1 MSTGVLPFVK
11 GIDFSYNDFSGD
23 CFPVEVE
30 QMTQMTWLKLN
41 HACLERVPDELSRLT
56 NLEHLQMTCNT
67 LSSVHGE
74 LSDLPRLRSVIV
86 RHNQIKTSG
95 IPTDIFRMKDLTII
109 DFSHNT
115 LREVPPNLE
124 YAKCAIVLN
133 LSHNNIENIPNAV
146 FSNLIDL
153 LYLDLSNN
161 KLEMLPPQIRR
172 LTTLQVL
179 RLSNNPL
186 HHFQLKQ
193 LPSMKALRVLH
204 MRNTSRTLE
213 NIPPTLDDLD
223 NLQDVDFSHNN
234 LPEVP
239 DCLYKLKKLRK
250 LDISHNQI
258 KKIESKET
266 PWENLETLNV
276 SSNQLKVLPESI
288 VRMVK
293 LQRLYASDNQLT
305 FEGIPSGIGKL
316 VQLQVLYLSYNQLEL
331 IPEGVS
337 RCVRLHRLKLDNNK
351 LITLPDSI
359 HLLPDLKQLDLHNN
373 DGLVLPPKPN
383 EENRSLAF
391 YNVDFSLANQ
401 MKLAGQSPSSSVS
414 SVPSSATQK
423 DPVAR
428 KKEFL
433 RRRRMQADSQGANKV
448 IEGMSHIAGAAR
460 DQLEHELPTDYVKV
474 PTWKDK
480 MEQQKPHL
488 DYSEVF
494 DEDVGQ
500 DEGIWVWEIENFYP
514 SILDSSMHG
523 HFYDA
528 DCYLI
533 LRTRREESGSLKHS
547 IFYWIGENSSLDK
560 GMCAAV
566 HAVNLRNHLGATC
579 RTEREEMND
588 ESDDFL
594 ELFGEEITYIEGART
609 ASGFYTV
616 EKAAHVT
623 RFYRVS
629 VAGNTI
635 EMEPVPVSPDSLD
648 PRYVFLL
655 DAGDTIW
662 IWSGRKARITVSNKA
677 RLFAVKMNKKDRKG
691 RAEIESC
698 AELRTPEG
706 FWMAL
711 YGQPNKPEDP
721 IVEHVDADF
730 VPERRRLYQVQI
742 GMGFLE
748 LPQIELKHSV
758 LKQDMLD
765 TKCAYILDCTSDI
778 FLWVGRKANRLVKM
792 AGQKMVVE
800 LHAMLERP
808 NYTIISRETEGEEST
823 IFRSKFQGWDDIIP
837 FDFTRTADS
846 VQRRGA
852 DLKIIMERD
861 KIKTDLAPLFLPRQ
875 SAMSEEEA
883 NQMMEECN
891 EDLELLEPFVL
902 EGKKFVR
909 LPQEEL
915 GTFYTMDCYVF
926 LCRYE
931 VIPEEDE
938 TDLDEEEIELSG
950 EKNDAAGDDTD
961 TIQIFKRKE
970 PEEVQ
975 EDFKCVVYFWQG
987 RDANNMG
994 WLHFTFSLQKKFEG
1008 LFKDKLEVVR
1018 MYQQQENH
1026 KFLSH
1031 FHKKFVIRRGRRGL
1045 TMNLGGHWPELFLMR
1060 ANGSAVCTR
1069 TIQIDCR
1076 ANQLN
1081 SAFCFILRAPFKI
1094 VDENGLEGKVFV
1106 WYGSKSNPNHHD
1118 LCLQVANELI
1128 NRNSEFP
1135 VEIVRE
1141 GDEPEKFW
1149 ECLGGKKKYDTNGD
1163 FLNFT
1168 RLFRCT
1174 NEKGYF
1180 VVSEKTVDFC
1190 QDDLD
1195 DDDIMILDNGD
1206 LVFLWMGYHAS
1217 EVELKLAYKAA
1228 QVYVAHMKI
1237 KEPERPRKL
1246 VLSLKGRESRRFTKC
1261 FHAWGK
1267 HKIPAG
1273 DEV

>member
-1 MSTGVLPFVK
+1 MSTGVLPFVR
-11 GIDFSYNDFSGD
+11 GIDFSRNDFSGD
-23 CFPVEVE
+23 RFPNEVS

-41 HACLERVPDELSRLT
+41 RASLDRVPDELSRLS
-56 NLEHLQMTCNT
+56 NLEHLQMSRNT
-67 LSSVHGE
+67 LTSVHGE

-109 DFSHNT
+109 DFSHNS

-133 LSHNNIENIPNAV
+133 LSYNKIENIPNAV

-153 LYLDLSNN
+153 LYLDLSDN

-172 LTTLQVL
+172 LTTLQVI

-223 NLQDVDFSHNN
+223 NLQASDLDLDFSYND

-239 DCLYKLKKLRK
+239 DCVFKLKNLRK

-258 KKIESKET
+258 KRIDLPDT
-266 PWENLETLNV
+266 AWEKLETLNI
-276 SSNQLKVLPESI
+276 SSNLLTALPEQL
-288 VRMVK
+288 VRIVK

-305 FEGIPSGIGKL
+305 FDGIPSGIGKL
-316 VQLQVLYLSYNQLEL
+316 VQLQVLHLSYNKLEL

-337 RCVRLHRLKLDNNK
+337 RCVRLQRLKLDNNR

-373 DGLVLPPKPN
+373 DELVMPPKPN
-383 EENRSLAF
+383 EQRKALAF
-391 YNVDFSLANQ
+391 YNIDFSLANQ
-401 MKLAGQSPSSSVS
+401 MKLADQSPSSSVS
-414 SVPSSATQK
+414 SVPSSSAHK

-433 RRRRMQADSQGANKV
+433 KRRRMQADSQDANKV
-448 IEGMSHIAGAAR
+448 IEGMSNVAGAAR
-460 DQLEHELPTDYVKV
+460 ERLEHETASEGVKI
-474 PTWKDK
+474 PSWKDK
-480 MEQQKPHL
+480 MEQRKPRI
-488 DYSEVF
+488 DYSDVF
-494 DEDVGQ
+494 DEEVGLE
-500 DEGIWVWEIENFYP
+500 DGLWVWQIENFYP
-514 SILDSSMHG
+514 TMLDASFHG
-523 HFYDA
+523 HFYEADA
-528 DCYLI
+528 YLI
-533 LRTRREESGSLKHS
+533 LRTVKEESGSLKHS
-547 IFYWIGENSSLDK
+547 IYYWIGEHASLDK

-616 EKAAHVT
+616 EKPAHVT
-623 RFYRVS
+623 RLYRASVS
-629 VAGNTI
+629 GSSVD
-635 EMEPVPVSPDSLD
+635 MEPVPVTPDSLD

-655 DAGDTIW
+655 DAGETMW

-691 RAEIESC
+691 RSEIETC
-698 AELRTPEG
+698 TELKTPEE

-711 YGQPNKPEDP
+711 YGQPKKPDDP

-730 VPERRRLYQVQI
+730 VPERKRFYQVQI

-748 LPQIELKHSV
+748 LPQVELKSGI
-758 LKQDMLD
+758 LKQEMLN
-765 TKCAYILDCTSDI
+765 TNCAYILDCTSDI
-778 FLWVGRKANRLVKM
+778 FLWLGKKANRLLKM
-792 AGQKMVVE
+792 AGQKMVTE

-808 NYTIISRETEGEEST
+808 DYTTISRETEGEEST
-823 IFRSKFQGWDDIIP
+823 MFRSKFQGWDDIVP

-852 DLKIIMERD
+852 DLKVIMERD
-861 KIKTDLAPLFLPRQ
+861 KIKTDLASLFLPRQ
-875 SAMSEEEA
+875 PPMSEEEA
-883 NQMMEECN
+883 DQMMEECN

-909 LPQEEL
+909 LPQNEL

-931 VIPEEDE
+931 VLPEEYE
-938 TDLDEEEIELSG
+938 TDTDEKESSEEHEGNASDEEKSEQHST
-950 EKNDAAGDDTD
+950 K
-961 TIQIFKRKE
+961 
-970 PEEVQ
+970 
-975 EDFKCVVYFWQG
+975 
-987 RDANNMG
+987 
-994 WLHFTFSLQKKFEG
+994 KKFED

-1031 FHKKFVIRRGRRGL
+1031 FHRKFVIRRGRRGL
-1045 TMNLGGHWPELFLMR
+1045 TMNLGGRWPELFLMR
-1060 ANGSAVCTR
+1060 ANGSSVCTR

-1076 ANQLN
+1076 ADQLN
-1081 SAFCFILRAPFKI
+1081 SAFCYILRAPFRCM
-1094 VDENGLEGKVFV
+1094 DEDGTKGKVFV
-1106 WYGSKSNPNHHD
+1106 WLGAKTTPRQHQ
-1118 LCLQVANELI
+1118 LCEAVAKELI
-1128 NRNSEFP
+1128 NRDNEFP
-1135 VEIVRE
+1135 VELVPE
-1141 GDEPEKFW
+1141 GEESEVFW
-1149 ECLGGKKKYDTNGD
+1149 EYIGGKKKYDTNGD
-1163 FLNFT
+1163 FLNYA

-1180 VVSEKTVDFC
+1180 AVSEKTVDFC
-1190 QDDLD
+1190 Q
-1195 DDDIMILDNGD
+1195 
-1206 LVFLWMGYHAS
+1206 
-1217 EVELKLAYKAA
+1217 
-1228 QVYVAHMKI
+1228 VYVAHLRMKQ
-1237 KEPERPRKL
+1237 PDRPRRL
-1246 VLSLKGRESRRFTKC
+1246 VLSIKGRESRRFTKC

-1267 HKIPAG
+1267 HKVAAG
-1273 DEV
+1273 DVLLRMTSFRDLP

>member
-1 MSTGVLPFVK
+1 MLPFVR
-11 GIDFSYNDFSGD
+11 GIDFSWNDFSGNR
-23 CFPVEVE
+23 FPAEVA

-41 HACLERVPDELSRLT
+41 RTSLERVPDELSRLT
-56 NLEHLQMTCNT
+56 NLEHLQMSRNSLT
-67 LSSVHGE
+67 SVHGE

-109 DFSHNT
+109 DFSHNS

-133 LSHNNIENIPNAV
+133 LSYNNIETIPNAI

-161 KLEMLPPQIRR
+161 KLDMLPPQIRR
-172 LTTLQVL
+172 LTTVQVI

-193 LPSMKALRVLH
+193 LPSMTALRVLH
-204 MRNTSRTLE
+204 MRCTHRTLD

-223 NLQDVDFSHNN
+223 NLQDVDFSFND
-234 LPEVP
+234 LPAVP
-239 DCLYKLKKLRK
+239 DCLYKLKNLRK
-250 LDISHNQI
+250 LDISNNQI
-258 KKIESKET
+258 KKIDPGDTAWDK
-266 PWENLETLNV
+266 LETLNI
-276 SSNQLKVLPESI
+276 SSNQLTALPEQL

-316 VQLQVLYLSYNQLEL
+316 VQLQVLNLSHNKLEL

-337 RCVRLHRLKLDNNK
+337 RCVRLQRLKLNDNR

-359 HLLPDLKQLDLHNN
+359 HLLPDLRELDLHNN
-373 DGLVLPPKPN
+373 EELVMPPKPN
-383 EENRSLAF
+383 EQRKALAF
-391 YNVDFSLANQ
+391 YNIDFSLANQ
-401 MKLAGQSPSSSVS
+401 MKLAGQSASSSMS
-414 SVPSSATQK
+414 SVPSSTTQK

-433 RRRRMQADSQGANKV
+433 KRRRMQADSQGANKV
-448 IEGMSHIAGAAR
+448 IEGMSQVAGAAR
-460 DQLEHELPTDYVKV
+460 EKLEHEIAAESVKA
-474 PTWKDK
+474 PSWKDK
-480 MEQQKPHL
+480 MEQQKPRI
-488 DYSEVF
+488 DYSDVF
-494 DEDVGQ
+494 DDDVGQ
-500 DEGIWVWEIENFYP
+500 EDGLWVWEIENFYP
-514 SILDSSMHG
+514 SILDPSFHG

-528 DCYLI
+528 DCYLV
-533 LRTRREESGSLKHS
+533 LRTVKEDSGNLRHK
-547 IFYWIGENSSLDK
+547 IFYWIGEHTTLDK

-566 HAVNLRNHLGATC
+566 HAVNLRNHLGASC
-579 RTEREEMND
+579 RTERQEMNE

-609 ASGFYTV
+609 ASGFYSV
-616 EKAAHVT
+616 EKPAHIT
-623 RFYRVS
+623 RLYRATVN
-629 VAGNTI
+629 GNAV
-635 EMEPVPVSPDSLD
+635 EMEPVPVTPDSLD
-648 PRYVFLL
+648 PRFVFLL
-655 DAGDTIW
+655 DAGDTMW
-662 IWSGRKARITVSNKA
+662 IWSGRKSRITVTNKA

-691 RAEIESC
+691 NSEIETC
-698 AELRTPEG
+698 TELKTPPE
-706 FWMAL
+706 FWLAL
-711 YGQPNKPEDP
+711 YGSPKKPDDP
-721 IVEHVDADF
+721 IVEHVASDF
-730 VPERRRLYQVQI
+730 VPERKRLYQIQI

-748 LPQIELKHSV
+748 LPQVELKHGV
-758 LKQDMLD
+758 LKQDMLNS
-765 TKCAYILDCTSDI
+765 KCAYVLDCTSDI
-778 FLWVGRKANRLVKM
+778 FLWLGKKANRLLKM
-792 AGQKMVVE
+792 AGQKIVTE

-808 NYTIISRETEGEEST
+808 DYTSISREVEGEEST
-823 IFRSKFQGWDDIIP
+823 MFRSKFQGWDDIVP

-852 DLKIIMERD
+852 DLKVIMERD
-861 KIKTDLAPLFLPRQ
+861 KIKTDLASLFLPRQ
-875 SAMSEEEA
+875 PAMSEEEA
-883 NQMMEECN
+883 DQMMEECN

-909 LPQEEL
+909 LPQHEL

-931 VIPEEDE
+931 VLPEEDE
-938 TDLDEEEIELSG
+938 TDLEDEQIGDDEEGSHG
-950 EKNDAAGDDTD
+950 ETLNHTNA
-961 TIQIFKRKE
+961 KE
-970 PEEVQ
+970 NHEEKQ

-1045 TMNLGGHWPELFLMR
+1045 TLNLGGRWPELFHMR
-1060 ANGSAVCTR
+1060 ANGSSVCTR
-1069 TIQIDCR
+1069 TIQVDCR
-1076 ANQLN
+1076 ADQLN
-1081 SAFCFILRAPFKI
+1081 SAFCYILRAPFKCI
-1094 VDENGLEGKVFV
+1094 DENGLKGKVFV
-1106 WYGSKSNPNHHD
+1106 WIGSKSNPREHS
-1118 LCLQVANELI
+1118 LCEQVAKELI
-1128 NRNSEFP
+1128 NRDNEFP
-1135 VEIVRE
+1135 VEVLKE
-1141 GDEPEKFW
+1141 GEESNLFW
-1149 ECLGGKKKYDTNGD
+1149 EYIGGKKKYETNGD
-1163 FLNFT
+1163 FLNYT

-1180 VVSEKTVDFC
+1180 AVSEKTVDFC

-1195 DDDIMILDNGD
+1195 DDDIMIVDNGD
-1206 LVFLWMGYHAS
+1206 MVFLWMGSHAS

-1228 QVYVAHMKI
+1228 QVYVAHMRMKQ
-1237 KEPERPRKL
+1237 PERPRKL

-1267 HKIPAG
+1267 HKVPAG
-1273 DEV
+1273 EEA

>member
-1 MSTGVLPFVK
+1 M
-11 GIDFSYNDFSGD
+11 
-23 CFPVEVE
+23 
-30 QMTQMTWLKLN
+30 
-41 HACLERVPDELSRLT
+41 
-56 NLEHLQMTCNT
+56 
-67 LSSVHGE
+67 
-74 LSDLPRLRSVIV
+74 
-86 RHNQIKTSG
+86 
-95 IPTDIFRMKDLTII
+95 
-109 DFSHNT
+109 
-115 LREVPPNLE
+115 
-124 YAKCAIVLN
+124 
-133 LSHNNIENIPNAV
+133 
-146 FSNLIDL
+146 
-153 LYLDLSNN
+153 
-161 KLEMLPPQIRR
+161 
-172 LTTLQVL
+172 
-179 RLSNNPL
+179 
-186 HHFQLKQ
+186 
-193 LPSMKALRVLH
+193 
-204 MRNTSRTLE
+204 
-213 NIPPTLDDLD
+213 
-223 NLQDVDFSHNN
+223 
-234 LPEVP
+234 
-239 DCLYKLKKLRK
+239 
-250 LDISHNQI
+250 
-258 KKIESKET
+258 
-266 PWENLETLNV
+266 
-276 SSNQLKVLPESI
+276 
-288 VRMVK
+288 
-293 LQRLYASDNQLT
+293 
-305 FEGIPSGIGKL
+305 
-316 VQLQVLYLSYNQLEL
+316 
-331 IPEGVS
+331 
-337 RCVRLHRLKLDNNK
+337 
-351 LITLPDSI
+351 
-359 HLLPDLKQLDLHNN
+359 
-373 DGLVLPPKPN
+373 
-383 EENRSLAF
+383 
-391 YNVDFSLANQ
+391 
-401 MKLAGQSPSSSVS
+401 
-414 SVPSSATQK
+414 
-423 DPVAR
+423 
-428 KKEFL
+428 
-433 RRRRMQADSQGANKV
+433 
-448 IEGMSHIAGAAR
+448 
-460 DQLEHELPTDYVKV
+460 
-474 PTWKDK
+474 
-480 MEQQKPHL
+480 
-488 DYSEVF
+488 
-494 DEDVGQ
+494 
-500 DEGIWVWEIENFYP
+500 
-514 SILDSSMHG
+514 
-523 HFYDA
+523 
-528 DCYLI
+528 
-533 LRTRREESGSLKHS
+533 KHS

-588 ESDDFL
+588 ESDEFL

-623 RFYRVS
+623 RFYRAS

-662 IWSGRKARITVSNKA
+662 IWSGRKARITVSNKT

-730 VPERRRLYQVQI
+730 IPERRRLYQVQI

-748 LPQIELKHSV
+748 LPQVELKHSA

-823 IFRSKFQGWDDIIP
+823 MFRSKFQGWDDIIP

-950 EKNDAAGDDTD
+950 EKSDAAGDDTD
-961 TIQIFKRKE
+961 AIQIFKRKE

-1106 WYGSKSNPNHHD
+1106 WYGSKSNSNHHD

-1141 GDEPEKFW
+1141 GEEPEKFW

>member
-23 CFPVEVE
+23 RFPMEVE

-41 HACLERVPDELSRLT
+41 HTCLERVPDELSRLT

-133 LSHNNIENIPNAV
+133 LSHNNIENIPNA
-146 FSNLIDL
+146 
-153 LYLDLSNN
+153 
-161 KLEMLPPQIRR
+161 IRR

-204 MRNTSRTLE
+204 MSNTSRTLD
-213 NIPPTLDDLD
+213 NIPLTLDDLD
-223 NLQDVDFSHNN
+223 NLQDVDFSHND
-234 LPEVP
+234 LPEMP

-250 LDISHNQI
+250 LDVSHNQI
-258 KKIESKET
+258 KKIESNDT
-266 PWENLETLNV
+266 PWEHLETLNV
-276 SSNQLKVLPESI
+276 SSNQLKALPESI

-305 FEGIPSGIGKL
+305 FNGIPSGIGKL

-373 DGLVLPPKPN
+373 NGLVMPPKPN

-391 YNVDFSLANQ
+391 YNIDFSLANQ
-401 MKLAGQSPSSSVS
+401 FGN
-414 SVPSSATQK
+414 TK

-433 RRRRMQADSQGANKV
+433 RRRRMQTDSLGANKV

-474 PTWKDK
+474 PTWKD
-480 MEQQKPHL
+480 
-488 DYSEVF
+488 
-494 DEDVGQ
+494 VGRE
-500 DEGIWVWEIENFYP
+500 EGIWVWEIENFYP
-514 SILDSSMHG
+514 STLDSSMYG

-533 LRTRREESGSLKHS
+533 LRTAKEESGALRHS
-547 IFYWIGENSSLDK
+547 IFYWIEKTHRWIKECVQLFMPTK
-560 GMCAAV
+560 
-566 HAVNLRNHLGATC
+566 
-579 RTEREEMND
+579 REEMND

-616 EKAAHVT
+616 DKATHVT
-623 RFYRVS
+623 RLYRAS
-629 VAGNTI
+629 VVGNII

-691 RAEIESC
+691 RSEIESC
-698 AELRTPEG
+698 AELRTPEE

-730 VPERRRLYQVQI
+730 VPERKRLYQVQI

-748 LPQIELKHSV
+748 LPQIELKHSI
-758 LKQDMLD
+758 LKQDMLN

-778 FLWVGRKANRLVKM
+778 FLW
-792 AGQKMVVE
+792 KMVVE
-800 LHAMLERP
+800 LHEMLERP

-823 IFRSKFQGWDDIIP
+823 MFRSKFQGWDDIIP
-837 FDFTRTADS
+837 IDFTRTAES
-846 VQRRGA
+846 VQRRGV

-902 EGKKFVR
+902 E
-909 LPQEEL
+909 EL

-931 VIPEEDE
+931 VIPDEDD
-938 TDLDEEEIELSG
+938 TDLDEEEMELSD
-950 EKNDAAGDDTD
+950 EKNDVAGDGSDAM
-961 TIQIFKRKE
+961 QIFRRKE

-1081 SAFCFILRAPFKI
+1081 SAFCYILRAPFK
-1094 VDENGLEGKVFV
+1094 VADENGLEGKIFV

-1118 LCLQVANELI
+1118 LCLQVSNELI
-1128 NRNSEFP
+1128 NRNNQFL

-1141 GDEPEKFW
+1141 GEEPEKFW
-1149 ECLGGKKKYDTNGD
+1149 EYLGGKYICINYAICRKMGVASET
-1163 FLNFT
+1163 
-1168 RLFRCT
+1168 
-1174 NEKGYF
+1174 
-1180 VVSEKTVDFC
+1180 VSFSLTCYLE
-1190 QDDLD
+1190 DDLD

-1206 LVFLWMGYHAS
+1206 LVFLWLGYHAS
-1217 EVELKLAYKAA
+1217 EVEVKLAYKAA
-1228 QVYVAHMKI
+1228 QVYVAHLKI

-1261 FHAWGK
+1261 FHAWGSIK
-1267 HKIPAG
+1267 FQLETKFNFF
-1273 DEV
+1273 

>member
-1 MSTGVLPFVK
+1 MSTGVLPFVR
-11 GIDFSYNDFSGD
+11 GIDLSRNDFSGD
-23 CFPVEVE
+23 RFPSEVA

-41 HACLERVPDELSRLT
+41 RASLDRVPDELSRLS
-56 NLEHLQMTCNT
+56 NLEHLQMSRNT
-67 LSSVHGE
+67 LTSVHGE

-109 DFSHNT
+109 DFSHNS

-133 LSHNNIENIPNAV
+133 LSYNHIENIPNAM

-153 LYLDLSNN
+153 LYLDLSDNR
-161 KLEMLPPQIRR
+161 LEMLPPQIRR
-172 LTTLQVL
+172 LTTLQVI

-204 MRNTSRTLE
+204 MRNTNRTLD

-223 NLQDVDFSHNN
+223 NLQDVDFSYND
-234 LPEVP
+234 LPVVP
-239 DCLYKLKKLRK
+239 DCLFKLKNLRK
-250 LDISHNQI
+250 LDVSHNQI
-258 KKIESKET
+258 KRIELDDNV
-266 PWENLETLNV
+266 WEKLETLNV
-276 SSNQLKVLPESI
+276 SSNLLTAFPEQL
-288 VRMVK
+288 VRIVK
-293 LQRLYASDNQLT
+293 LQKLYASDNQLT

-316 VQLQVLYLSYNQLEL
+316 VQLQVLHLSYNNLEL

-337 RCVRLHRLKLDNNK
+337 RCVRLQRLKLDNNR

-373 DGLVLPPKPN
+373 DGLIIPPRPN
-383 EENRSLAF
+383 EQKKALAF
-391 YNVDFSLANQ
+391 YNIDFSLANQ

-414 SVPSSATQK
+414 SVPSSAHK

-433 RRRRMQADSQGANKV
+433 KRRRMQADSQDANKV
-448 IEGMSHIAGAAR
+448 IEGMSNVAGAAR
-460 DQLEHELPTDYVKV
+460 ERLENETTVENIKIPS
-474 PTWKDK
+474 WKDK
-480 MEQQKPHL
+480 MEQHKPRI
-488 DYSEVF
+488 DYSDVF

-500 DEGIWVWEIENFYP
+500 EDGMWVWQIENFYP
-514 SILDSSMHG
+514 TILDPSFHG
-523 HFYDA
+523 HFYEADA
-528 DCYLI
+528 YLI
-533 LRTRREESGSLKHS
+533 LRTTKEDSGNLRHS
-547 IFYWIGENSSLDK
+547 IYYWIGEHASLDK

-588 ESDDFL
+588 ESDEFL

-616 EKAAHVT
+616 EKQTHITRLYRASVT
-623 RFYRVS
+623 GSS
-629 VAGNTI
+629 VD
-635 EMEPVPVSPDSLD
+635 MEPVPVSPDSLD

-655 DAGDTIW
+655 DAGGTMW
-662 IWSGRKARITVSNKA
+662 IWSGRKARITVTNKA

-691 RAEIESC
+691 RAEIETC
-698 AELRTPEG
+698 TELKTPDE

-711 YGQPNKPEDP
+711 YGQAKKPDDP

-730 VPERRRLYQVQI
+730 VPDRRRLYEVKI

-748 LPQIELKHSV
+748 LPQLELPSGI
-758 LKQDMLD
+758 LRQEMLN

-778 FLWVGRKANRLVKM
+778 FLWLGKKANRLLKM
-792 AGQKMVVE
+792 AGQKMVAE

-808 NYTIISRETEGEEST
+808 DYTTVSREVEGEEST
-823 IFRSKFQGWDDIIP
+823 MFRSKFQGWDDIVP

-852 DLKIIMERD
+852 DLKVIMERD
-861 KIKTDLAPLFLPRQ
+861 KIKTDLASLFLPRQ
-875 SAMSEEEA
+875 PSMSEEEA
-883 NQMMEECN
+883 DQMMEECN

-909 LPQEEL
+909 LPQNEL

-931 VIPEEDE
+931 VLPEEYESDAG
-938 TDLDEEEIELSG
+938 EESG
-950 EKNDAAGDDTD
+950 SDADSAADDDISERHST
-961 TIQIFKRKE
+961 KGCA
-970 PEEVQ
+970 PEDRQ

-994 WLHFTFSLQKKFEG
+994 WLHFTFSLQKKFED

-1031 FHKKFVIRRGRRGL
+1031 FHRKFVIRRGRRGL
-1045 TMNLGGHWPELFLMR
+1045 TLNLGGHWPELFHMR
-1060 ANGSAVCTR
+1060 ANGSSLCTR
-1069 TIQIDCR
+1069 TIQVDCR
-1076 ANQLN
+1076 ADQLN
-1081 SAFCFILRAPFKI
+1081 SAFCYILRAPFRCANEDGI
-1094 VDENGLEGKVFV
+1094 SGKVYV
-1106 WYGSKSNPNHHD
+1106 WFGSKTTD
-1118 LCLQVANELI
+1118 RQRQLCETVARELI
-1128 NRNSEFP
+1128 NHDNEFP
-1135 VEIVRE
+1135 IEPVKE
-1141 GDEPEKFW
+1141 GEEDDSFW
-1149 ECLGGKKKYDTNGD
+1149 EYIGGKKKYDTSGE
-1163 FLNFT
+1163 FLNYA

-1180 VVSEKTVDFC
+1180 AVSEKTVDFC

-1195 DDDIMILDNGD
+1195 DDDIMIVDNGEM
-1206 LVFLWMGYHAS
+1206 VFLWMGSRAS

-1228 QVYVAHMKI
+1228 QVYIAHLRMKQ
-1237 KEPERPRKL
+1237 PDRPRRL
-1246 VLSLKGRESRRFTKC
+1246 MLSIKGHESRRFTKC

-1267 HKIPAG
+1267 HKVPAG
-1273 DEV
+1273 DEA

>member
-1 MSTGVLPFVK
+1 MSTGVLPFVR
-11 GIDFSYNDFSGD
+11 GIDLSRNDFSGD
-23 CFPVEVE
+23 RFPSEVAE
-30 QMTQMTWLKLN
+30 MTQMTWLKLN
-41 HACLERVPDELSRLT
+41 RASLDRVPDELSRLS
-56 NLEHLQMTCNT
+56 NLEHLQMSRNT
-67 LSSVHGE
+67 LTSVHGE

-95 IPTDIFRMKDLTII
+95 IPTDIFRMKDLTVI
-109 DFSHNT
+109 DFSHNS

-133 LSHNNIENIPNAV
+133 LSYNHIENIPNAM

-153 LYLDLSNN
+153 LYLDLSDNR
-161 KLEMLPPQIRR
+161 LEMLPPQIRR
-172 LTTLQVL
+172 LTTLQVI

-204 MRNTSRTLE
+204 MRNTNRTLD
-213 NIPPTLDDLD
+213 NIPLTLDDVD
-223 NLQDVDFSHNN
+223 NLQDVDFSYND
-234 LPEVP
+234 LPVVP
-239 DCLYKLKKLRK
+239 DCLYKLKNLRK

-258 KKIESKET
+258 KRIDLDDSV
-266 PWENLETLNV
+266 WEKLETLNV
-276 SSNQLKVLPESI
+276 SSNLLMAFPEQL
-288 VRMVK
+288 VRIVK
-293 LQRLYASDNQLT
+293 LQKLYASDNQLT

-316 VQLQVLYLSYNQLEL
+316 VQLQVLHLSYNNLEL

-337 RCVRLHRLKLDNNK
+337 RCVRLQRLKLDNNR

-359 HLLPDLKQLDLHNN
+359 HLLPDLKQLDIHNN
-373 DGLVLPPKPN
+373 DGLILPPRPN
-383 EENRSLAF
+383 EQKKALAF
-391 YNVDFSLANQ
+391 YNIDFSLANQ

-414 SVPSSATQK
+414 SVPSSAHK

-433 RRRRMQADSQGANKV
+433 KRRRMQADSQDANKV
-448 IEGMSHIAGAAR
+448 IEGMSNVAGAAR
-460 DQLEHELPTDYVKV
+460 ERLENETTVENIKIPS
-474 PTWKDK
+474 WKDK
-480 MEQQKPHL
+480 MEQHKPRI
-488 DYSEVF
+488 DYSDVF

-500 DEGIWVWEIENFYP
+500 EDGMWVWQIENFYP
-514 SILDSSMHG
+514 TILDPSFHG
-523 HFYDA
+523 HFYEADA
-528 DCYLI
+528 YLI
-533 LRTRREESGSLKHS
+533 LRTAKEDSGNLRHS
-547 IFYWIGENSSLDK
+547 IYYWIGEHASLDK

-588 ESDDFL
+588 ESDEFL

-616 EKAAHVT
+616 EKQAHITRLYRASVT
-623 RFYRVS
+623 GSS
-629 VAGNTI
+629 VD
-635 EMEPVPVSPDSLD
+635 MEPVPVSPDSLD

-655 DAGDTIW
+655 DASGTMW
-662 IWSGRKARITVSNKA
+662 IWSGRKARITVTNKA

-691 RAEIESC
+691 RAEIETC
-698 AELRTPEG
+698 TELKTPDE

-711 YGQPNKPEDP
+711 YGKAKKPDDP

-730 VPERRRLYQVQI
+730 VPDRRRLYEVRI

-748 LPQIELKHSV
+748 LPQLELPSGI
-758 LKQDMLD
+758 LRQEMLN

-778 FLWVGRKANRLVKM
+778 FLWLGKKANRLLKM

-808 NYTIISRETEGEEST
+808 DYTTVSREVEGEEST
-823 IFRSKFQGWDDIIP
+823 MFRSKFQGWDDIVP

-852 DLKIIMERD
+852 DLKVIMERD
-861 KIKTDLAPLFLPRQ
+861 KIKTDLASLFLPRQ
-875 SAMSEEEA
+875 PSMSEEEA
-883 NQMMEECN
+883 DQMMEECN

-909 LPQEEL
+909 LPQNEL

-931 VIPEEDE
+931 VLPEEYESDA
-938 TDLDEEEIELSG
+938 G
-950 EKNDAAGDDTD
+950 ERSSSDIDSAADGDVSERHSTRA
-961 TIQIFKRKE
+961 IACGCA
-970 PEEVQ
+970 PEDRQ

-994 WLHFTFSLQKKFEG
+994 WLHFTFSLQKKFED

-1031 FHKKFVIRRGRRGL
+1031 FHRKFVIRRGRRGL
-1045 TMNLGGHWPELFLMR
+1045 TLNLGGHWPELFHMR
-1060 ANGSAVCTR
+1060 ANGSSLCTR
-1069 TIQIDCR
+1069 TIQVDCR
-1076 ANQLN
+1076 ADQLN
-1081 SAFCFILRAPFKI
+1081 SAFCYILRAPFRCA
-1094 VDENGLEGKVFV
+1094 DENGISGKVYV
-1106 WYGSKSNPNHHD
+1106 WFGSKTTD
-1118 LCLQVANELI
+1118 RQRQLCETVARELI
-1128 NRNSEFP
+1128 NHDNEFP
-1135 VEIVRE
+1135 IQPVKE
-1141 GDEPEKFW
+1141 GEEEDTFW
-1149 ECLGGKKKYDTNGD
+1149 ECIGGKKKYDTSGE
-1163 FLNFT
+1163 FLNFA

-1180 VVSEKTVDFC
+1180 AVSEKTVDFC

-1195 DDDIMILDNGD
+1195 DDDIMIVDNGEM
-1206 LVFLWMGYHAS
+1206 VFLWMGSRAS

-1228 QVYVAHMKI
+1228 QVYIAHLRMKQ
-1237 KEPERPRKL
+1237 PDRPRRL
-1246 VLSLKGRESRRFTKC
+1246 MLSIKGHESRRFTKC

-1267 HKIPAG
+1267 HKVPAG
-1273 DEV
+1273 DDA

>member
-23 CFPVEVE
+23 RFPAQVEH
-30 QMTQMTWLKLN
+30 MTQMTWLKLN
-41 HACLERVPDELSRLT
+41 HTCLERVPDELSRLT
-56 NLEHLQMTCNT
+56 NLEHLQMISNT
-67 LSSVHGE
+67 LTSVHGE

-86 RHNQIKTSG
+86 RQNQIKTSG

-109 DFSHNT
+109 DFSHNI

-133 LSHNNIENIPNAV
+133 LSHNNIENIPNTI

-172 LTTLQVL
+172 LTTLQVI

-204 MRNTSRTLE
+204 MSNTSRSLD
-213 NIPPTLDDLD
+213 NIPLMLDDLD
-223 NLQDVDFSHNN
+223 NLQDVDFSYNN

-239 DCLYKLKKLRK
+239 DCLYKLKNLRK

-258 KKIESKET
+258 VKIESKDT
-266 PWENLETLNV
+266 PWEKIETLNI
-276 SSNQLKVLPESI
+276 SSNQLRALPEFI

-293 LQRLYASDNQLT
+293 LQRLYASDNLLT

-337 RCVRLHRLKLDNNK
+337 RCVRLRRLKLDHNK

-359 HLLPDLKQLDLHNN
+359 HLLPDLKQLDLRNN
-373 DGLVLPPKPN
+373 EELIMPPKPN
-383 EENRSLAF
+383 EGKRSLCF
-391 YNVDFSLANQ
+391 YNIDFSLANQ

-414 SVPSSATQK
+414 SLPSSATQK

-433 RRRRMQADSQGANKV
+433 RRRRMQADSQDATKV

-460 DQLEHELPTDYVKV
+460 DQLEHESPVDYIKV
-474 PTWKDK
+474 PSWKDK
-480 MEQQKPHL
+480 MEQQKPNI
-488 DYSEVF
+488 DYSDVF

-500 DEGIWVWEIENFYP
+500 NEGMWVWEIENFYP
-514 SILDSSMHG
+514 SLLDQSMHG

-533 LRTRREESGSLKHS
+533 LNTSKEESGALKHA

-566 HAVNLRNHLGATC
+566 HAVNLRNYLGATC

-623 RFYRVS
+623 RLYRAYVN
-629 VAGNTI
+629 GNAV
-635 EMEPVPVSPDSLD
+635 EMEPVPVCPDSLD

-655 DAGDTIW
+655 DAGKTIW
-662 IWSGRKARITVSNKA
+662 IWSGRKARITVSNKT

-691 RAEIESC
+691 KSEIESC
-698 AELRTPEG
+698 TELRTPEG

-711 YGQPNKPEDP
+711 YGQPHKPQDP
-721 IVEHVDADF
+721 IVEHVDDEF
-730 VPERRRLYQVQI
+730 IPERKRLYQVQI

-748 LPQIELKHSV
+748 LPQIELEHNV

-778 FLWVGRKANRLVKM
+778 FLWLGKKASRLVKM

-800 LHAMLERP
+800 LHTMLQRP
-808 NYTIISRETEGEEST
+808 NYTVISRETEGEEST
-823 IFRSKFQGWDDIIP
+823 IFRSKFQGWDDIVP
-837 FDFTRTADS
+837 FDFTRTAEN

-852 DLKIIMERD
+852 DLKVIMERD
-861 KIKTDLAPLFLPRQ
+861 KVKTDLAPLFLPRQ
-875 SAMSEEEA
+875 PSMTEEEA

-902 EGKKFVR
+902 QEGKKFVR

-931 VIPEEDE
+931 VIPEEE
-938 TDLDEEEIELSG
+938 TDLDEEVGS
-950 EKNDAAGDDTD
+950 DDSTD
-961 TIQIFKRKE
+961 GNGAVQV
-970 PEEVQ
+970 PEEIQ

-987 RDANNMG
+987 RHANNMG

-1045 TMNLGGHWPELFLMR
+1045 MMSLGGHWPELFLMR

-1069 TIQIDCR
+1069 TVQVDCV

-1081 SAFCFILRAPFKI
+1081 SAFCYILRAPFKAP
-1094 VDENGLEGKVFV
+1094 DSDNTNGKVFV
-1106 WYGSKSNPNHHD
+1106 WCGCKSDPNQHD

-1135 VEIVRE
+1135 VQVVKE
-1141 GDEPEKFW
+1141 GEEPEKFW
-1149 ECLGGKKKYDTNGD
+1149 ECLGGRKKYDTNGD

-1180 VVSEKTVDFC
+1180 AVSEKTVDFC

-1206 LVFLWMGYHAS
+1206 MVFLWMGHHAS
-1217 EVELKLAYKAA
+1217 DVELKLAYKAA
-1228 QVYVAHMKI
+1228 QVYVAHMKM
-1237 KEPERPRKL
+1237 KQPERPRKL
-1246 VLSLKGRESRRFTKC
+1246 VLSLKGHESRRFTKC

-1267 HKIPAG
+1267 HKVPAG
-1273 DEV
+1273 DEI

>member
-1 MSTGVLPFVK
+1 MLPFVR
-11 GIDFSYNDFSGD
+11 GIDLSRNDFSGD
-23 CFPVEVE
+23 RFPSEVA

-41 HACLERVPDELSRLT
+41 RASLDRVPDELSRLS
-56 NLEHLQMTCNT
+56 NLEHLQMSRNT
-67 LSSVHGE
+67 LTSVHGE

-109 DFSHNT
+109 DFSHNS

-133 LSHNNIENIPNAV
+133 LSYNHIENIPNAM

-153 LYLDLSNN
+153 LYLDLSDNR
-161 KLEMLPPQIRR
+161 LEMLPPQIRR
-172 LTTLQVL
+172 LTTLQVI

-204 MRNTSRTLE
+204 MRNTNRTLD

-223 NLQDVDFSHNN
+223 NLQDVDFSYND
-234 LPEVP
+234 LPVVP
-239 DCLYKLKKLRK
+239 DCLFKLKNLRK
-250 LDISHNQI
+250 LDVSHNQI
-258 KKIESKET
+258 KRIELDDNV
-266 PWENLETLNV
+266 WEKLETLNV
-276 SSNQLKVLPESI
+276 SSNLLTAFPEQL
-288 VRMVK
+288 VRIVK
-293 LQRLYASDNQLT
+293 LQKLYASDNQLT

-316 VQLQVLYLSYNQLEL
+316 VQLQVLHLSYNNLEL

-337 RCVRLHRLKLDNNK
+337 RCVRLQRLKLDNNR

-373 DGLVLPPKPN
+373 DGLIIPPRPN
-383 EENRSLAF
+383 EQKKALAF
-391 YNVDFSLANQ
+391 YNIDFSLANQ

-414 SVPSSATQK
+414 SVPSSAHK

-433 RRRRMQADSQGANKV
+433 KRRRMQADSQDANKV
-448 IEGMSHIAGAAR
+448 IEGMSNVAGAAR
-460 DQLEHELPTDYVKV
+460 ERLENETTVENIKIPS
-474 PTWKDK
+474 WKDK
-480 MEQQKPHL
+480 MEQHKPRI
-488 DYSEVF
+488 DYSDVF

-500 DEGIWVWEIENFYP
+500 EDGMWVWQIENFYP
-514 SILDSSMHG
+514 TILDPSFHG
-523 HFYDA
+523 HFYEADA
-528 DCYLI
+528 YLI
-533 LRTRREESGSLKHS
+533 LRTTKEDSGNLRHS
-547 IFYWIGENSSLDK
+547 IYYWIGEHASLDK

-588 ESDDFL
+588 ESDEFL

-616 EKAAHVT
+616 EKQTHITRLYRASVT
-623 RFYRVS
+623 GSS
-629 VAGNTI
+629 VD
-635 EMEPVPVSPDSLD
+635 MEPVPVSPDSLD

-655 DAGDTIW
+655 DAGGTMW
-662 IWSGRKARITVSNKA
+662 IWSGRKARITVTNKA

-691 RAEIESC
+691 RAEIETC
-698 AELRTPEG
+698 TELKTPDE

-711 YGQPNKPEDP
+711 YGQAKKPDDP

-730 VPERRRLYQVQI
+730 VPDRRRLYEVKI

-748 LPQIELKHSV
+748 LPQLELPSGI
-758 LKQDMLD
+758 LRQEMLN

-778 FLWVGRKANRLVKM
+778 FLWLGKKANRLLKM
-792 AGQKMVVE
+792 AGQKMVAE

-808 NYTIISRETEGEEST
+808 DYTTVSREVEGEEST
-823 IFRSKFQGWDDIIP
+823 MFRSKFQGWDDIVP

-852 DLKIIMERD
+852 DLKVIMERD
-861 KIKTDLAPLFLPRQ
+861 KIKTDLASLFLPRQ
-875 SAMSEEEA
+875 PSMSEEEA
-883 NQMMEECN
+883 DQMMEECN

-909 LPQEEL
+909 LPQNEL

-931 VIPEEDE
+931 VLPEEYESDAG
-938 TDLDEEEIELSG
+938 EESG
-950 EKNDAAGDDTD
+950 SDADSAADDDISERHST
-961 TIQIFKRKE
+961 KGCA
-970 PEEVQ
+970 PEDRQ

-994 WLHFTFSLQKKFEG
+994 WLHFTFSLQKKFED

-1031 FHKKFVIRRGRRGL
+1031 FHRKFVIRRGRRGL
-1045 TMNLGGHWPELFLMR
+1045 TLNLGGHWPELFHMR
-1060 ANGSAVCTR
+1060 ANGSSLCTR
-1069 TIQIDCR
+1069 TIQVDCR
-1076 ANQLN
+1076 ADQLN
-1081 SAFCFILRAPFKI
+1081 SAFCYILRAPFRCANEDGI
-1094 VDENGLEGKVFV
+1094 SGKVYV
-1106 WYGSKSNPNHHD
+1106 WFGSKTTD
-1118 LCLQVANELI
+1118 RQRQLCETVARELI
-1128 NRNSEFP
+1128 NHDNEFP
-1135 VEIVRE
+1135 IEPVKE
-1141 GDEPEKFW
+1141 GEEDDSFW
-1149 ECLGGKKKYDTNGD
+1149 EYIGGKKKYDTSGE
-1163 FLNFT
+1163 FLNYA

-1180 VVSEKTVDFC
+1180 AVSEKTVDFC

-1195 DDDIMILDNGD
+1195 DDDIMIVDNGEM
-1206 LVFLWMGYHAS
+1206 VFLWMGSRAS

-1228 QVYVAHMKI
+1228 QVYIAHLRMKQ
-1237 KEPERPRKL
+1237 PDRPRRL
-1246 VLSLKGRESRRFTKC
+1246 MLSIKGHESRRFTKC

-1267 HKIPAG
+1267 HKVPAG
-1273 DEV
+1273 DEA